1 MASCNGWLTNHR
13 RRNSLFLGGTGAG
26 LERGTSAPTSPAKKP
41 AIAPK
46 PSSLKSPPL
55 PRKQSH
61 GVNKS
66 PVPTPKPRKLQA
78 TQSSPV
84 SVGAGGTGGPSPI
97 KTKTFQAAGSGQRA
111 NSEDSGVFDLRDS
124 AELSKTE
131 LNIAS
136 EVQDSILEE
145 PALADEKL
153 QDVCY
158 EEAPT
163 AGEPDSPDISPKRCP
178 PKPLPRRA
186 PPSPVPPPRR
196 AKSVIDAPILNRAL
210 KPKLN
215 RSTDDLSTC
224 PLEEEPEDEAND
236 TNDSDASHSP
246 LKLPESKQDRTTCP
260 ISENDRFKLNAT
272 PPPIP
277 PHKQGSPSR
286 TPQTN
291 QKALKPARPPPPSK
305 SIPAGPPVRPKPLS
319 KKTPGQ
325 ESRHPI
331 VGSSR
336 TDGSEASP
344 KIPPRSRRSLIT
356 DDMLLVDQTEKRFFP
371 ENGFPVEPE
380 PPPRLS
386 SNLPPDDGN
395 GNEAPQ
401 LKIPPRKR
409 WSQHS
414 NSSLTAMPYHK
425 VQSSPDP
432 ASPRSP
438 EVILHP
444 SGIVG
449 YHSVAPPRPVDG
461 PPKRLA
467 PVPPPPYSTT
477 LQQLRP
483 VPEGSERRKPPPR
496 PPPMRSALP
505 PKPSSLIKSISQEQ
519 DTSDNSSDLQDSPQ
533 HQESSNTTV
542 QSEDKNPADRTSII
556 SDDDEYV
563 LPDGEYD
570 PTDGPYYENNDF
582 GPVFEPP
589 RSPPHSPSA
598 ESSATK
604 RQVPGRQKRVP
615 PPKPKRTP
623 SIQSDISNDGY
634 EDMSKGSFASVAL
647 SSIGAE
653 VYSVPRSCEHSMH
666 ESGRCQCADYAEQ
679 SSGGEDDG
687 SSDEDEDS
695 YEKFDQGVMAEKE
708 DDEDAGVD
716 PEVRKRR
723 KAFLVAQELRDSEK
737 VFVDVLKLINEDF
750 KAAIEE
756 AEKTAGR
763 PIIEKGMLD
772 QILGHLPQLQMLNE
786 DLLADL
792 NSRVNNWSE
801 NPRIA
806 DIFLKKGPYLKLYN
820 TYIRDFQ
827 KLTATL
833 EEACLKSPLFSA
845 TLKEFEASPRCR
857 SLSLRQ
863 HMLKPIQRIP
873 QYKLLLT
880 EYLKQLDEETQEEDF
895 KDTMAALNIVSEVAN
910 HVNESMKQGDN
921 LDKLLQLQQSL
932 VGNHELVRPGRVF
945 IKEGDLLKLSRK
957 VPQTRRFYLLSDI
970 LLYTTPFLLTPGQY
984 NYKLHNVLSLAGM
997 RVSKPAQEDY
1007 KNEFS
1012 IISVQRSF
1020 TLASNTPEER
1030 DSWITALNKAIT
1042 EYASKRSS
1050 FAMLHPQFAQL
1061 LSDGDTTS
1069 LGRKAPAWIPD
1080 ARVTMCMIC
1089 TCEFTI
1095 TWRRHHCRACGKVIC
1110 GNCSSNKLPL
1120 LYLAN
1125 KVARVCDQC
1134 YRNLKGDKQSED
1146 TEDGKERGKGKNKR
1160 KRSTKLVIRPSALK
1174 QVSASEQDTTMSG
1187 YLMLRRKKDW
1197 KRQWYVLKE
1206 KVLYRYKASEDV
1218 AALESMPL
1226 LGYDIQLLNEP
1237 FEGVEPGLILQLCH
1251 QSKLCQLRA
1260 ENKAMA
1266 EKWATLMTEA
1276 THL

>member
-1 MASCNGWLTNHR
+1 MPC
-13 RRNSLFLGGTGAG
+13 
-26 LERGTSAPTSPAKKP
+26 GTSAPASPARKP

-55 PRKQSH
+55 PTKQSH
-61 GVNKS
+61 GLNKT

-78 TQSSPV
+78 THSSPTPV
-84 SVGAGGTGGPSPI
+84 SGGTGGPPPV
-97 KTKTFQAAGSGQRA
+97 KTKTFHNAGAGHRA
-111 NSEDSGVFDLRDS
+111 NSEDSGIFDLRDS
-124 AELSKTE
+124 AELSKAE
-131 LNIAS
+131 VNIG
-136 EVQDSILEE
+136 EVKDSILEE
-145 PALADEKL
+145 PIIMDERL
-153 QDVCY
+153 EIVCRDDIQTVKS
-158 EEAPT
+158 EDA
-163 AGEPDSPDISPKRCP
+163 SPVNSLTSSPKRSP

-196 AKSVIDAPILNRAL
+196 AKSVIDPPNLNRSL

-215 RSTDDLSTC
+215 KSTDDLTAC
-224 PLEEEPEDEAND
+224 QVEEEIETEASE
-236 TNDSDASHSP
+236 TNDSAISYSP
-246 LKLPESKQDRTTCP
+246 VKSSESKADRTCP
-260 ISENDRFKLNAT
+260 NVENDRFKENVT
-272 PPPIP
+272 PPPVP
-277 PHKQGSPSR
+277 PHKQNSPSR
-286 TPQTN
+286 TPPIN
-291 QKALKPARPPPPSK
+291 QKSSKPARPPPPSK
-305 SIPAGPPVRPKPLS
+305 AIPVAPPVRPKPIS
-319 KKTPGQ
+319 KKIETP
-325 ESRHPI
+325 EFSRHPS
-331 VGSSR
+331 VDGPGV
-336 TDGSEASP
+336 DGSCEASP
-344 KIPPRSRRSLIT
+344 KIPPRTRRSLVT
-356 DDMLLVDQTEKRFFP
+356 DDKLLPNQTDKIFFP
-371 ENGFPVEPE
+371 ENGLNGEAEPL
-380 PPPRLS
+380 PDVTSGS
-386 SNLPPDDGN
+386 SGSEKLI
-395 GNEAPQ
+395 
-401 LKIPPRKR
+401 KIPPRKR
-409 WSQHS
+409 WSQHA

-425 VQSSPDP
+425 VQSPDP
-432 ASPRSP
+432 ASPKSP
-438 EVILHP
+438 EVTIHP

-449 YHSVAPPRPVDG
+449 YHSVAPPRPVEG

-467 PVPPPPYSTT
+467 PVPPSPYSSTAK
-477 LQQLRP
+477 QSRP
-483 VPEGSERRKPPPR
+483 IPDDSQKRVPPPR
-496 PPPMRSALP
+496 PPPLRSALP
-505 PKPSSLIKSISQEQ
+505 PKPATLIKCISQEQ
-519 DTSDNSSDLQDSPQ
+519 DTDDVTDFLTAQDSSLPP
-533 HQESSNTTV
+533 ENPSSTM
-542 QSEDKNPADRTSII
+542 QSDKNADRQSVV

-563 LPDGEYD
+563 LPDGEYVF
-570 PTDGPYYENNDF
+570 PDGPHYENNEVV
-582 GPVFEPP
+582 PVFEPLM
-589 RSPPHSPSA
+589 SPPLSPSP
-598 ESSATK
+598 ESGPTK
-604 RQVPGRQKRVP
+604 RLVPGRQKRVP

-634 EDMSKGSFASVAL
+634 EDMSRGSFASVAL
-647 SSIGAE
+647 SSISAE

-679 SSGGEDDG
+679 SSGEDEG
-687 SSDEDEDS
+687 SSDDDEDS

-708 DDEDAGVD
+708 EDVE

-737 VFVDVLKLINEDF
+737 VFVDVLRLINVDF
-750 KAAIEE
+750 KVAIED
-756 AEKTAGR
+756 AERSAGR
-763 PIIEKGMLD
+763 PIIEKGLLD
-772 QILGHLPQLQMLNE
+772 QILGHLPQLQMFNE

-792 NSRVNNWSE
+792 DSRVSNWAE

-827 KLTATL
+827 KLTATV
-833 EEACLKSPLFSA
+833 EEACQKSPLFNA
-845 TLKEFEASPRCR
+845 TLREFEASSRCQN
-857 SLSLRQ
+857 LSLRQ

-880 EYLKQLDEETQEEDF
+880 EYLKQLDEEAQEEDF

-932 VGNHELVRPGRVF
+932 VGNHEIVRPGRVF

-1020 TLASNTPEER
+1020 TLAANTPEER
-1030 DSWITALNKAIT
+1030 DSWVAALNKAIT

-1050 FAMLHPQFAQL
+1050 FAVLHPQYAQL
-1061 LSDGDTTS
+1061 LSEGDSTS

-1095 TWRRHHCRACGKVIC
+1095 TWRRHHCRACGKVVC
-1110 GNCSSNKLPL
+1110 GNCSANKIPL
-1120 LYLAN
+1120 HYLAN

-1134 YRNLKGDKQSED
+1134 YRTLVKGDKQGED
-1146 TEDGKERGKGKNKR
+1146 MEDGKDQSKGKGKR
-1160 KRSTKLVIRPSALK
+1160 KRSAKPIIRPSALK
-1174 QVSASEQDTTMSG
+1174 QVSASEQDTSMSG

-1226 LGYDIQLLNEP
+1226 LGYEIQILNEP
-1237 FEGVEPGLILQLCH
+1237 FEGVEAGFIIQLCH
-1251 QSKLCQLRA
+1251 QSKVLFQLRA
-1260 ENKAMA
+1260 ENKPMA
-1266 EKWATLMTEA
+1266 EKWAVLMTEA